1 MHPNRSENSNYTS
14 PLIERDTFFGNP
26 EITASSLSPDGKY
39 ISFIKAYE
47 GVLNIWIK
55 TVEADFSEARPLTK
69 EDKRPIRSYFWTW
82 DSKYIIYAQDTGGD
96 ENFSLFRVDP
106 RSKDTEAYLLTPEEN
121 TTSYVVSLPKAFP
134 DKIFIALNDRDKAW
148 HDYYEM
154 DISSGSKK
162 CIFENTE
169 KLNSLYLDLQ
179 GQAVFAGRSLSDGG
193 NEILEIS
200 PDGSLNRIFKSSL
213 EESISP
219 LKFREDGKAYFISN
233 LGDPDLAGLYLYDRL
248 TQNLEFIESD
258 PQKEVD
264 IENAV
269 FSASSNEL
277 IATVYVGDKKRIYW
291 KDDSYKDD
299 YDYLQAKF
307 PQKEISISSTTLD
320 EKSWIIYVSSDDD
333 PGSAYFFSR
342 ENKEL
347 DFLYS
352 PRPKLSE
359 ASLIKMEAVHFN
371 SLDGLKIP
379 AYISF
384 PPVKE
389 KKDLPAVIMVH
400 GGPWARDYWGYNS
413 YAQFLAN
420 RGYVVMQVNFR
431 GSTGFGKAFLN
442 AAINQ
447 WGEKMQDDITAAAHY
462 LSEKAYAR
470 PDKIAIMGGSYGG
483 YATLAGLCF
492 TPDLYAAGVSIVGPS
507 NLFTLLET
515 IPPYWESARVMF
527 HKRMGDPTTES
538 GRAQLKRQ
546 SPFFHADKIK
556 APLLVA
562 QGANDPRVKKSESD
576 QIVIAM
582 RDHGLPVEYLNFPDE
597 GHGFARPENS
607 MAFISVMEK
616 FLAHHLGGRYQD
628 TVNEKLEQ
636 IISNARVD
644 IAGLEMPEILSESQR
659 KASMPLATKTPA
671 TGTFP
676 YTLTIDM
683 QGQEIEFELE
693 RSIRLEGNM
702 LTLEDKAGSG
712 MNEMEE
718 NTLIKLESF
727 QAASKSMKQGPLEI
741 EIQFEKDRISGSMS
755 MNDKKTM
762 FEKQTDL
769 QLLADGNALDCYIAS
784 LNLAAGEEHILRL
797 FDSQRQ
803 NIILYKLMRQ
813 AKDHEI
819 NGYACT
825 VYELR
830 DIDDAEIPSLY
841 YVADI
846 EEVSVLIRKEQ
857 TVKEMNGARVI
868 MQLSDH

>member
-1 MHPNRSENSNYTS
+1 MHPNRSEELNYTS
-14 PLIERDTFFGNP
+14 PLIEREIFFGNP
-26 EITASSLSPDGKY
+26 EITSSSISPDGKY
-39 ISFIKAYE
+39 ISFIKAFE

-55 TVEADFSEARPLTK
+55 TVEADFDEAHPLTK
-69 EDKRPIRSYFWTW
+69 EEKRPIRSYFWTW

-106 RSKDTEAYLLTPEEN
+106 DSQDPEAYLLTPEEN

-134 DKIFIALNDRDKAW
+134 GKIFIALNDRDKAW

-154 DISSGSKK
+154 DIASGNRN
-162 CIFENTE
+162 CIVQNTD
-169 KLNSLYLDLQ
+169 KLNSLFFDLQ
-179 GQAVFAGRSLSDGG
+179 GRARFAGRSLADGG
-193 NEILEIS
+193 NEILELS
-200 PDGSLNRIFKSSL
+200 PDGSFHRIFKSTL

-219 LKFREDGKAYFISN
+219 LKFRKDGKAYFISN
-233 LGDPDLAGLYLYDRL
+233 LGDPDLTGLYVYDPENKSL
-248 TQNLEFIESD
+248 DFIESD
-258 PQKEVD
+258 PQDEVD

-269 FSASSNEL
+269 FSAKSDEL

-291 KDDSYKDD
+291 KDKSYKDD
-299 YDYLQAKF
+299 YDYLQSKF
-307 PQKEISISSTTLD
+307 PLKEISISSTTLD

-342 ENKEL
+342 EDREL
-347 DFLYS
+347 EFLYS

-359 ASLIKMEAVHFN
+359 ARLVRMEAVHFN
-371 SLDGLKIP
+371 SLDGLKVP

-384 PPVKE
+384 PPLRE

-420 RGYVVMQVNFR
+420 RGYIVMQVNFR

-447 WGEKMQDDITAAAHY
+447 WGERMQDDISAAAHY
-462 LSEKAYAR
+462 LSDNGYAN

-538 GRAQLKRQ
+538 GKAQLKRQ

-582 RDHGLPVEYLNFPDE
+582 RDHGLPVEYINFPDE

-607 MAFISVMEK
+607 MAFIAVMEK
-616 FLAHHLGGRYQD
+616 FLAHHLGGRYQESVSD
-628 TVNEKLEQ
+628 NLKQ

-644 IAGLEMPEILSESQR
+644 IAGLEMPEILTESQR
-659 KASMPLATKTPA
+659 KATMPAVTKKPA
-671 TGTFP
+671 TGSFR
-676 YTLTIDM
+676 YTLTIEM
-683 QGQEIEFELE
+683 QGQEISFELE
-693 RSIRLEGNM
+693 RNIRQDNKMLSI
-702 LTLEDKAGSG
+702 EDKAGAG

-718 NTLIKLESF
+718 KSLVNLESF
-727 QAASKSMKQGPLEI
+727 EASSRYMKQGPLEI
-741 EIQFEKDRISGSMS
+741 EIQFDENRLAGSLS
-755 MNDKKTM
+755 MNGNKKM

-769 QLLADGNALDCYIAS
+769 QILADGNALDCYIS
-784 LNLAAGEEHILRL
+784 LLELSDGEEYILRV

-803 NIILYKLMRQ
+803 DIRLYRISCKED
-813 AKDHEI
+813 KHELK
-819 NGYACT
+819 GYSCT
-825 VYELR
+825 VFELR
-830 DIDDAEIPSLY
+830 DIDDPETPSLY

-846 EEVSVLIRKEQ
+846 GNKRVLVRKEQ
-857 TVKEMNGARVI
+857 TVKEMNGAV
-868 MQLSDH
+868 MLMELSDH